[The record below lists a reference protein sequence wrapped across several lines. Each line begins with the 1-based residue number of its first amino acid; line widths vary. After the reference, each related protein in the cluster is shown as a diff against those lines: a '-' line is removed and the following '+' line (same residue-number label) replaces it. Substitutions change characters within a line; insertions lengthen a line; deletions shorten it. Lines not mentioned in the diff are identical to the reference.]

1 MESLSRFNFI
11 LLKQTKYYSFSPIVP
26 HILVALRR
34 MEYLSGPVAVAALN
48 IHILSTEITFPT
60 RTHTMQ
66 YFIFQNPFFHDFTGF
81 SEENFH
87 LISVSTPEIFLRIFQ
102 EKMLLFMV
110 AISTSTFTKQYQIS
124 WHKQVKL
131 L

>member
-1 MESLSRFNFI
+1 MSAKGKMESLSRFNFI

-60 RTHTMQ
+60 RNHTMQ

-87 LISVSTPEIFLRIFQ
+87 LISVRDFSPYISRENAAVHGCYKYFNIYQAIPNFL
-102 EKMLLFMV
+102 
-110 AISTSTFTKQYQIS
+110 A
-124 WHKQVKL
+124 
-131 L
+131 